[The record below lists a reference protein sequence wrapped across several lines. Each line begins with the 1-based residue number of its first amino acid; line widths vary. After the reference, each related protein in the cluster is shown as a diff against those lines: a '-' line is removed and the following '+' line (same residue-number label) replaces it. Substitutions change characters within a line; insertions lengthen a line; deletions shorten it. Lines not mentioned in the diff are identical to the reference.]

1 MPIFNRLPMVRFKQ
15 LPPLFCLSF
24 GALLSLLITGVV
36 YSQRFEQKNEQL
48 LRDHGRAMAALTAFQ
63 AVDAAVADD
72 LLGLHAQ
79 LQTVADQPRVRLA
92 TILDANDKVL
102 VQAGEARDVAS
113 LYTVST
119 PILVE
124 DMTVGQVTVS
134 LVPEF
139 QGDAALR
146 WTFWGI
152 SIVLILLALMSL
164 FETRGDGWYFAR
176 PSQKND
182 DGRELEDQWAGMD
195 TADSTEFNQWA
206 SPIDVDPDVAEI
218 PHFGEN
224 PQSTERDTPETE
236 AEVEEPVQVHSDLI
250 ILLPNRRKLQQ
261 QLCIDVYDRLM
272 DKFEKIVTSV
282 AKVYGGE
289 RVETGSDDYHCIR
302 FTVEH
307 DATEASYK
315 AVCAAYL
322 IRHFSQQQK
331 FKLEVLAQIC
341 SSDCDVKLAL
351 NDKGI
356 YLQDSLLSDSL
367 AERLD
372 TAAISGGRVHIEG
385 LKAPYV
391 EEVQGFQ
398 TQLTRAIA

>member
-1 MPIFNRLPMVRFKQ
+1 MPSFNRLPIVRFKQ

-48 LRDHGRAMAALTAFQ
+48 LRDHGNAMAAMTAFQ

-79 LQTVADQPRVRLA
+79 LQAVVDQPRVRLA
-92 TILDANDKVL
+92 TILDANDNVL

-113 LYTVST
+113 LYTVSA
-119 PILVE
+119 PIMVE
-124 DMTVGQVTVS
+124 DMTVGQVAIS

-146 WTFWGI
+146 WTYWGI
-152 SIVLILLALMSL
+152 SIVLTLLALMSL
-164 FETRGDGWYFAR
+164 FETRSDGWYFAR
-176 PSQKND
+176 QVEKNNQ
-182 DGRELEDQWAGMD
+182 ESEPEDQWAGMD
-195 TADSTEFNQWA
+195 PVDTTEFNQWA
-206 SPIDVDPDVAEI
+206 SPIDVDPEVAEI
-218 PHFGEN
+218 PASGDHHAAQNQQDADVDEK
-224 PQSTERDTPETE
+224 TE
-236 AEVEEPVQVHSDLI
+236 VHSDLI

-261 QLCIDVYDRLM
+261 QLCIDVYERLM
-272 DKFEKIVTSV
+272 DKFEKIVASV
-282 AKVYGGE
+282 ATVYGGE

-302 FTVEH
+302 FTAEN

-385 LKAPYV
+385 LKEPYV
-391 EEVQGFQ
+391 EEVEGFQ
-398 TQLTRAIA
+398 TQLMRAIA